1 MPGSAGP
8 RRGKNDGAHAHADS
22 PWEWVAAGVGA
33 LLVGTVVSFLAYE
46 AATFEGTPPDIQVTV
61 DSVSRSS
68 GGYLVHLKAYN
79 RGGTTAASVGIEAE
93 LRTPAGAPATRSVD
107 IDYIPA
113 RSVRHAAL
121 VFGEDPR
128 AGELEVRATGF
139 DLP

>member
-1 MPGSAGP
+1 MPASNGSQEGN
-8 RRGKNDGAHAHADS
+8 GGARPHADS

-33 LLVGTVVSFLAYE
+33 LLVGAVVAFLAYE
-46 AATFEGTPPDIQVTV
+46 AATFEGTPPDIRVTV

-68 GGYLVHLKAYN
+68 GGYLVHLRAHN

-93 LRTPAGAPATRSVD
+93 LRTAAGAAETRGVD

-113 RSVRHAAL
+113 ASVRHAAVL
-121 VFGEDPR
+121 FGEDPR
-128 AGELEVRATGF
+128 AGALGVRATGF